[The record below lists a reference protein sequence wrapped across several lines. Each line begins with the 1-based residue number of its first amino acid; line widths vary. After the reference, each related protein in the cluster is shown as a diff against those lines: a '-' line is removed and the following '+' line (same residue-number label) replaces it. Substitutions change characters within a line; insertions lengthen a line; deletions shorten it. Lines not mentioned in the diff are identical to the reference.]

1 MAGMR
6 HHAAVA
12 FATNA
17 ALLLLLGSAACETK
31 PAPAAKAE
39 ALKKKEPPPQV
50 FRVKFDTT
58 KGDIV
63 VEIRQDWSA
72 RGAVHFHELVTAGFY
87 DGVKFHRVLKTMF
100 AQFGINGSPNID
112 QLYAMIRIPDD
123 PVKQKNRRGTIT
135 YAKLGADSRT
145 TELFINLRDNS
156 QSLDA
161 AGFAPIG
168 HVVEGLEVADKL
180 AYLYGEL
187 QPRGSGPDPNR
198 IHREGNAYLE
208 REYGR
213 LDAIRKATV
222 VQ

>member
-1 MAGMR
+1 MTGMR
-6 HHAAVA
+6 CLP
-12 FATNA
+12 
-17 ALLLLLGSAACETK
+17 ALLLLSLAACETK
-31 PAPAAKAE
+31 PAAVPAAKAE
-39 ALKKKEPPPQV
+39 ALKKKEPPPHV
-50 FRVKFDTT
+50 FRVKLNTT

-63 VEIRQDWSA
+63 LEIRQDWSP

-100 AQFGINGSPNID
+100 AQFGINGLPNLD
-112 QLYAMIRIPDD
+112 QLYAMMRIPDD
-123 PVKQKNRRGTIT
+123 PVKRKNKRGTIT

-168 HVVEGLEVADKL
+168 HVVEGMEVADKL

-187 QPRGSGPDPNR
+187 QPRGGGPDANR

-208 REYGR
+208 REFGR
-213 LDAIRKATV
+213 LDAIRKAAV
-222 VQ
+222 IQ